1 MNPIDWLA
9 SPSSCL
15 KLNFDVSVRR
25 GKNFIGIGVAIRDS
39 SSKVVTTVLKPM
51 LGNFSVDLG
60 ELLTLREGLL
70 FAKRHNLV
78 INSTEV
84 INSAKVDVLSV
95 ASLLN
100 YDVSFLGDALFIV
113 LDIKA
118 FVLMRG

>member
-1 MNPIDWLA
+1 
-9 SPSSCL
+9 
-15 KLNFDVSVRR
+15 
-25 GKNFIGIGVAIRDS
+25 
-39 SSKVVTTVLKPM
+39 M

-118 FVLMRG
+118 FVLMRGSSNSLAHALASLAFSSGEELFWWDVNHSYISPGL